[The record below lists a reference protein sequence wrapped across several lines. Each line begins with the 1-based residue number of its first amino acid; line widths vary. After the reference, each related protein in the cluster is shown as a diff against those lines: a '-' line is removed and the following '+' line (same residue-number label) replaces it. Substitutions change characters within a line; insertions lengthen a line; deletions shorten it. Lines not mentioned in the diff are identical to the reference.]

1 MKSLLVVVLLTGLPL
16 LAAAMADER
25 TQLAAE
31 RRSLGDRFDTE
42 QRDCAKRFAVTAC
55 VDDTQARRRAAL
67 APLRERE
74 LRLDEAERRQ
84 RAAERRAAIG
94 AKLAAAASRPAEA
107 ASPTDSSAEP
117 VVRVRAPPGAA
128 SGAVRTPGPKADE
141 AGRAA
146 QAAQATQAAQAE
158 QRVREAQARQHDLQ
172 AAQQRIQRRLA
183 QRAARGNQAEPLP
196 VPASSPRR

>member
-107 ASPTDSSAEP
+107 ASSTDSSVEP

-141 AGRAA
+141 AGR
-146 QAAQATQAAQAE
+146 AAQATQAAQAE